1 MVVLVMGL
9 SEDKGL
15 SCRGFHHFGKDRGIR
30 PLGPAQKEHSLQMVP
45 TLVPSPSVR
54 HDDYFIRT
62 GPFRYSVTRKRNSP
76 LARVG
81 KSPGASDSSV
91 ARTITS
97 ELRMRF
103 SNTGGAA
110 SRKNPASDILLC
122 KPTPPGV
129 GVEAGSTRLVGIST
143 GVGLEACRLWP
154 AGIAPAGGL
163 GTAATRLVGTAA
175 DVGVGVGLGAG
186 ATWLVGI
193 VADAVGLGASVSR
206 STLGGVANAVGSRA
220 AVSKFPQPAKAN
232 NSPTASAHRG
242 S

>member
-1 MVVLVMGL
+1 M
-9 SEDKGL
+9 
-15 SCRGFHHFGKDRGIR
+15 
-30 PLGPAQKEHSLQMVP
+30 P
-45 TLVPSPSVR
+45 TA
-54 HDDYFIRT
+54 T
-62 GPFRYSVTRKRNSP
+62 N
-76 LARVG
+76 G
-81 KSPGASDSSV
+81 KSLRSTSQTSSF
-91 ARTITS
+91 S
-97 ELRMRF
+97 LYLSPYNLPELRL
-103 SNTGGAA
+103 
-110 SRKNPASDILLC
+110 LLC

-175 DVGVGVGLGAG
+175 DVGVGLGAG

-220 AVSKFPQPAKAN
+220 AVSKFPQPAGAN
-232 NSPTASAHRG
+232 NSPTTSAHRG